1 MGVDWTRI
9 HGGFSG
15 GRARSALAL
24 AALLTLGAGDL
35 AWAQTSAPSTTA
47 PAAPAP
53 AAAPATAPGPN
64 TGRLSVSAGVDW
76 TSAYFFRGIKQETDD
91 LILQPYG
98 ELTLKLVENA
108 GALTSLSLTGGIWN
122 SLHSGAT
129 GSDSPTASDPK
140 LWYELDGYFKLS
152 AVLLEDWTASVIY
165 TAYLSP
171 NNVFNSVQEIA
182 VGLAYNDAKL
192 LGPFALNPSVL
203 IAFEF
208 DGQADA
214 GADKGIY
221 AQIGIAPAYTF
232 LADSAYPLTLCRA
245 PRRGPEPQRLL
256 RVRHRLGRHLRVLL
270 GRRHPVRAARVHPA
284 RVRQVAGQGR
294 RPGALPRR
302 QPEGRQRRR
311 RGPGHR
317 HPRPGLQRTEP
328 AGT

>member
-1 MGVDWTRI
+1 MGRDWTRI

-15 GRARSALAL
+15 GRARSLLAL
-24 AALLTLGAGDL
+24 AALLTLGAGDF
-35 AWAQTSAPSTTA
+35 ASAQTSAPSTTA

-53 AAAPATAPGPN
+53 ATAPPATAPGPN
-64 TGRLSVSAGVDW
+64 TGRLSVSAGIDW

-108 GALTSLSLTGGIWN
+108 GALTALSLTGGIWN

-129 GSDSPTASDPK
+129 GSDSATASDPK

-152 AVLLEDWTASVIY
+152 AVLLEDWTASVVY

-182 VGLAYNDAKL
+182 VGLAYNDVKL
-192 LGPFALNPSVL
+192 LGPFAVNPSVL

-232 LADSAYPLTLCRA
+232 LADSPYPLTLSVPLA
-245 PRRGPEPQRLL
+245 VGLSLSDYYEFGTGSDDTFGYFSAGAILSVPLTFIPPEFGKWLVKGGVQVLF
-256 RVRHRLGRHLRVLL
+256 LGDNLKAVNGGDELQVIGTL
-270 GRRHPVRAARVHPA
+270 GLAFSY
-284 RVRQVAGQGR
+284 
-294 RPGALPRR
+294 
-302 QPEGRQRRR
+302 
-311 RGPGHR
+311 
-317 HPRPGLQRTEP
+317 
-328 AGT
+328 